1 VISGYL
7 ITRNIWT
14 EIEAGEFSLRAF
26 YLRRIRRIAP
36 AFLVMTA
43 ITLAVGCF
51 LLLPGDLRRLAAS
64 AASASVAASNVYFWR
79 SLDTGY
85 FAESSD
91 QEPLLHTWTLGVEE
105 QFYVLWPAALLLV
118 ALVSRSR
125 RVAFLGALAIFL
137 ASFAIGQLTLSTS
150 PRFAYFML
158 PARAGELMAGALL
171 VLAGPLGTSELI
183 ARLVTGRALL
193 ALREV
198 LGAVGLG
205 LIAIALVQ
213 LSSTSAFPG
222 LNALYPTVGAALAIV
237 AGGLGSRL
245 VRILLTPRPMVF
257 VGLISYS
264 LYLWHWPILAF
275 LRYFF
280 TTLELPAVLVAVA
293 LMFGLAIASYRFI
306 EQPARLWRP
315 RPRAQVIRLFAAPA
329 SAIVAVA
336 LVIVATDGL
345 KPLIEST
352 PEFAAA
358 LARAESATR
367 PALAYPYNC
376 QRATFEAG
384 ILADDACVLGARP
397 AGSRAATEP
406 DILLWGDSQAAQ
418 YVGLLGALAEH
429 LGVQFRNASFSAC
442 PPLFG
447 GDWSYP
453 PYRAGCDR
461 FRALV
466 ESALEGRTFAT
477 VIMGGEWVAYDRD
490 PDFRPALQRTV
501 RSISSAGVRV
511 VLLAEVPIFPD
522 YDRQCPARTMRLR
535 VVDCRR
541 RAEIADAGD
550 FEVNSYV
557 ADLATRFPNV
567 SFVSIRDLICR
578 DGRCAPYLGD
588 EPVYFNSSHLSM
600 EGSWRL
606 GGMLAGSPVGEPWLA
621 ALAGR

>member
-1 VISGYL
+1 MISGYL

-43 ITLAVGCF
+43 ITLAVGCI

-105 QFYVLWPAALLLV
+105 QFYLLWPAALLLV
-118 ALVSRSR
+118 ALAWRSR
-125 RVAFLGALAIFL
+125 RVAFLGALAIFV
-137 ASFAIGQLTLSTS
+137 ASFAIGQLTVSTS
-150 PRFAYFML
+150 PKFAYFML

-171 VLAGPLGTSELI
+171 VLAGPVGRSDLT
-183 ARLVTGRALL
+183 ARLVSGRTQF
-193 ALREV
+193 ALREA

-205 LIAIALVQ
+205 LIAIALVR

-222 LNALYPTVGAALAIV
+222 LNALYPTVGATLVIV

-245 VRILLTPRPMVF
+245 VRVLLTPRPIVF

-275 LRYFF
+275 QRYFF
-280 TTLELPAVLVAVA
+280 TTLEPGEVLVALP
-293 LMFGLAIASYRFI
+293 LMFGLAIVSYRFI
-306 EQPARLWRP
+306 EQPGRRWRP
-315 RPRAQVIRLFAAPA
+315 PPRTQVIRLFAAPA
-329 SAIVAVA
+329 SAFVAVA
-336 LVIVATDGL
+336 LVILATDGL
-345 KPLIEST
+345 RPVIET
-352 PEFAAA
+352 PEVAAA
-358 LARAESATR
+358 LDRAESATR
-367 PALAYPYNC
+367 PALAYSYNC
-376 QRATFEAG
+376 QRATFEPG
-384 ILADDACVLGARP
+384 ILTDDACVLGAHSATSRP
-397 AGSRAATEP
+397 TTEP
-406 DILLWGDSQAAQ
+406 HILLWGDSEAAH
-418 YVGLLGALAEH
+418 YLGVIGALAEH
-429 LGVQFRNASFSAC
+429 QGITFRNASFGAC

-453 PYRAGCDR
+453 PYKAGCDR

-466 ESALEGRTFAT
+466 QAALTRRAFAT
-477 VIMGGEWVAYDRD
+477 VVMGGAWDTYDRD
-490 PDFRPALQRTV
+490 ADFRPALEGTV
-501 RSISSAGVRV
+501 RSITAAGMHV
-511 VLLAEVPIFPD
+511 VLLAQVPIFSG
-522 YDRQCPARTMRLR
+522 YDRQCFARAIRVR
-535 VVDCRR
+535 VVDCRQ
-541 RAEIADAGD
+541 RAEIADTGD
-550 FEVNSYV
+550 FEINTYL
-557 ADLATRFPNV
+557 ADLATRLPNV

-578 DGRCAPYLGD
+578 NRHCAPYVGE
-588 EPVYFNSSHLSM
+588 EPVYFDSSHLSM

-606 GGMLAGSPVGEPWLA
+606 GRMLVGSRAGESWLA